1 MAFQVNTNVNALNAH
16 AQSTFT
22 QTSLSSS
29 LQKLSSGLRI
39 NSAKDDASGM
49 AIADSLRSQANT
61 LGQAIRNTNDGMG
74 IIQIADKAMDEQV
87 KILIGLNCEIIIAFD
102 KDIDIDHIRHCCEK
116 FYGIRKVSYIWDKY
130 HLLGEKDSPADA
142 QNKIFEFLMQY
153 RITYDYEEHK
163 KYLNSLK
170 KVGA

>member
-1 MAFQVNTNVNALNAH
+1 MAFQVNTNVNALNAT

-49 AIADSLRSQANT
+49 AIADSLRSQANA

-87 KILIGLNCEIIIAFD
+87 KILDTIKTKATQAAQDGQTTTTRTAIQADINRLIESLDNIAQTTSYNGLN
-102 KDIDIDHIRHCCEK
+102 
-116 FYGIRKVSYIWDKY
+116 
-130 HLLGEKDSPADA
+130 LLAGSFT
-142 QNKIFEFLMQY
+142 NKEFQ
-153 RITYDYEEHK
+153 
-163 KYLNSLK
+163 
-170 KVGA
+170 VGA